1 MQQHIVQSPEW
12 GRFKTEYGTK
22 AIRVGKVQYTVH
34 KIPLTN
40 KNFAYSPKI
49 NPLLVDW
56 DELKASLME
65 NKCIA
70 INFDVPNI
78 IKNSEQEPS
87 AKADLQRN
95 CVKSPND
102 TFAKYNIIMDIKPT
116 LEEIEGNFHK
126 KLKYNI
132 HYAQKKGV
140 KVTQATSLEDF
151 ERFYTL
157 LKETALRQRYFI
169 HPKKYYQLIWEHF
182 KPLGMCHI
190 LNAEFEGET
199 LASWMLFSYEKTL
212 YYPYGGSSEK
222 HKNLFAS
229 SIVAWE
235 AIKLGKYLD
244 CSTFDMWGAAKDPMN
259 QNDPWYG
266 FTNFKMKFG
275 GKHVE
280 YIDSY
285 DLVINMP
292 LYKLF
297 NLSNELRWKILRIL
311 R

>member
-1 MQQHIVQSPEW
+1 M
-12 GRFKTEYGTK
+12 
-22 AIRVGKVQYTVH
+22 
-34 KIPLTN
+34 
-40 KNFAYSPKI
+40 
-49 NPLLVDW
+49 DW

-95 CVKSPND
+95 CVKSPKD

-199 LASWMLFSYEKTL
+199 LASWMLLSYEKTL